1 MPTTTRKNALRLRD
15 VSGPEIGP
23 RVPNCSAPPP
33 FIWPTNTRCVFVANA
48 QKLGMAGEAD
58 KRDWIGRT
66 EMGGVDVVVVVVKL
80 TNSNSLTNSAA
91 RAWRNRRGSAPAN
104 G

>member
-1 MPTTTRKNALRLRD
+1 
-15 VSGPEIGP
+15 
-23 RVPNCSAPPP
+23 
-33 FIWPTNTRCVFVANA
+33 
-48 QKLGMAGEAD
+48 MAGEAD